1 MLPFSTG
8 CCSLGYTQQR
18 PCPHE
23 VAVVSAMA
31 HFVMATAR
39 VALGLETARHGYG
52 KLNHWP
58 EFGHMLRSE
67 GPWGPPVLPQLNGLP
82 TAATDAVA
90 IAGTVMQLGG
100 GVAIAGGLSVRYACL
115 VQSVMMA
122 VACHWQVVARG
133 KSAAAL
139 FATDCDGKGFGPG
152 YFVLGYGTFIVLG
165 DGPFGLR
172 SLFR

>member
-1 MLPFSTG
+1 MA
-8 CCSLGYTQQR
+8 Y
-18 PCPHE
+18 
-23 VAVVSAMA
+23 VAIAA
-31 HFVMATAR
+31 AR

-58 EFGHMLRSE
+58 EFATMIRFE
-67 GPWGPPVLPQLNGLP
+67 GPWGPPVLPQLNTLP
-82 TAATDAVA
+82 TAATEAVA
-90 IAGTVMQLGG
+90 ITSTVVQLGG
-100 GVAIAGGLSVRYACL
+100 GVAIAGGVGVRYACL

-133 KSAAAL
+133 KSAVAL
-139 FATDCDGKGFGPG
+139 FATDCDGKGLGPG

-165 DGPFGLR
+165 DGPFSLR